1 MSTLVHCHVGEASVQ
16 FPESPVCTT
25 VQSNEDLDQS
35 QDLFLSPEAEEEF
48 EHHLSHRRMATG
60 LMDAKLV
67 NNLGETS
74 DENKEDLQSERS
86 KSQAEEENGFS
97 DREEVWENDDDDQNT
112 ENPESEANSCTATGT
127 SIITALS
134 FFFLLWQKSFS
145 VSGVAISG
153 LLKFLKMTFVMIGDV
168 KGSELM
174 RTIGNNFPVSL
185 QTVKV
190 LLGIEGNAFKTYVV
204 CPRCP
209 NIALKHYLTAVL

>member
-1 MSTLVHCHVGEASVQ
+1 MKPAFNFQNLL
-16 FPESPVCTT
+16 VCTS
-25 VQSNEDLDQS
+25 VPSIEDLDQS
-35 QDLFLSPEAEEEF
+35 QDLFLSPEAEEEL
-48 EHHLSHRRMATG
+48 ERHLSHRRMATG

-74 DENKEDLQSERS
+74 DENEEDLQNERS
-86 KSQAEEENGFS
+86 ESQAEEENGLS
-97 DREEVWENDDDDQNT
+97 DIEEVWENDDDDGDQNTTNT

-134 FFFLLWQKSFS
+134 FFILLWQNSFS
-145 VSGVAISG
+145 VSGVAISA

-168 KGSELM
+168 TGSELM

-190 LLGIEGNAFKTYVV
+190 LLGIEGSAFKT
-204 CPRCP
+204 
-209 NIALKHYLTAVL
+209 

>member
-1 MSTLVHCHVGEASVQ
+1 MKPAFNFQNLL
-16 FPESPVCTT
+16 VCTS
-25 VQSNEDLDQS
+25 VPSIEDLDQS

-48 EHHLSHRRMATG
+48 ERHLSHRRMATG

-74 DENKEDLQSERS
+74 DENEEDLQNERS
-86 KSQAEEENGFS
+86 ESQAEEENGLS
-97 DREEVWENDDDDQNT
+97 DIEEVWENDDDDGDQNTTNT

-134 FFFLLWQKSFS
+134 FFILLWQNSFS
-145 VSGVAISG
+145 VSGVAISA

-168 KGSELM
+168 TGSELM

-190 LLGIEGNAFKTYVV
+190 LLGIEGSAFKT
-204 CPRCP
+204 
-209 NIALKHYLTAVL
+209 

>member
-1 MSTLVHCHVGEASVQ
+1 MKPAFNFQNLL
-16 FPESPVCTT
+16 VCTS
-25 VQSNEDLDQS
+25 VPSIEDLDQS

-48 EHHLSHRRMATG
+48 ERHLSHRRMATG

-74 DENKEDLQSERS
+74 DENEEDLQNERS
-86 KSQAEEENGFS
+86 ESQAEEENGLS
-97 DREEVWENDDDDQNT
+97 DIEEVWENDDDDGDQNTTNT

-134 FFFLLWQKSFS
+134 FFILLWQNSFS
-145 VSGVAISG
+145 VSGVAISA

-168 KGSELM
+168 TGSELM
-174 RTIGNNFPVSL
+174 RTIGNNVPVSL

-190 LLGIEGNAFKTYVV
+190 LLGIEGSAFKT
-204 CPRCP
+204 
-209 NIALKHYLTAVL
+209 